1 MARLLVELKLRLVAN
16 ALRSSTAARV
26 SFVVSTTF
34 AVLVAIGTFWL
45 LAQLRF
51 LSASVDLTTVIFS
64 IFAIGWLLCP
74 IFAFGLDGTLDPA
87 TMALYP
93 LRTRPLVVGLLAAS
107 AAGAWP
113 AANVLGLLGVTI
125 GLARGA
131 LGVLVALLAVVLQV
145 LFCIVLARF
154 VITSMARML
163 RSRRGKDLAVFLIV
177 PVFAIFEF
185 LIQVVPRAA
194 ASGGLSPAS
203 FAGVDSWLRWLPPG
217 LAVHAIQ
224 DASTGHLGDAM
235 ARLGLVVAVII
246 VLGVLWVRSLDRALV
261 TTDTTTRSSR
271 VRNAALPLARYGLPG
286 AVAARFMRYQRRD
299 PASLAYWA
307 IVVVI
312 MFICSASTIVGP
324 HQHPAVVVTSAVF
337 GAAFAGSLHAN
348 PVGQTGPAFVFEAA
362 ALSGRREL
370 RCYFSGQDIVYGA
383 IAIPIIVG
391 VSFGLAALV
400 RDPTEG
406 YLAAAVG
413 LAGLGAALAMS
424 NIFGVVLAYPM
435 QKRAGNPLPQQA
447 QGFGGY
453 AVGATFGTLASV
465 AVAVIPVIILG
476 NLTSSVSAA
485 IRLPVLFGCAAAY
498 GFGLAWLGVR
508 AAATAAAGKLPEL
521 CQVAMRTSL

>member
-1 MARLLVELKLRLVAN
+1 MARLLVELKLRMVGN

-26 SFVVSTTF
+26 SFLVSTTF

-64 IFAIGWLLCP
+64 IFAIGWLIGP

-93 LRTRPLVVGLLAAS
+93 LRARPLVVGLLAAS

-113 AANVLGLLGVTI
+113 VANMLGLLGVTV
-125 GLARGA
+125 GLARGG
-131 LGVLVALLAVVLQV
+131 LGVLFAFIAVALQV

-163 RSRRGKDLAVFLIV
+163 RSRRGKDLAIFLVI

-185 LIQVVPRAA
+185 LIQVI

-203 FAGVDSWLRWLPPG
+203 FAGIDSWMRWLPPG

-224 DASTGHLGDAM
+224 DASTGHLGDALV
-235 ARLGLVVAVII
+235 RLGLLVAVIV
-246 VLGVLWVRSLDRALV
+246 VLGVLWVRSLERALV
-261 TTDTTTRSSR
+261 TTDTTTGSSH
-271 VRNAALPLARYGLPG
+271 VRNAALPLARYGLTG
-286 AVAARFMRYQRRD
+286 AVAARFLRYQRRD

-307 IVVVI
+307 IAVVI
-312 MFICSASTIVGP
+312 MFVCSASTIVGP
-324 HQHPAVVVTSAVF
+324 HQHPAVVVASAVF
-337 GAAFAGSLHAN
+337 GAAFAVAYRAN
-348 PVGQTGPAFVFEAA
+348 PVGQTGPAFVLEAM

-370 RCYFSGQDIVYGA
+370 RAYFSGQDIVFGA
-383 IAIPIIVG
+383 IAIPLLTGISI
-391 VSFGLAALV
+391 GLGALV
-400 RDPTEG
+400 RDPMEG
-406 YLAAAVG
+406 FAAAAVG

-424 NIFGVVLAYPM
+424 NIFSVVLVYPM
-435 QKRAGNPLPQQA
+435 QKRVGNPLPQPTQ
-447 QGFGGY
+447 GY
-453 AVGATFGTLASV
+453 AGYAFAAIFGTLASV

-485 IRLPVLFGCAAAY
+485 VRLPVLFGCAAAY

-508 AAATAAAGKLPEL
+508 AAATAAEGKLPEL